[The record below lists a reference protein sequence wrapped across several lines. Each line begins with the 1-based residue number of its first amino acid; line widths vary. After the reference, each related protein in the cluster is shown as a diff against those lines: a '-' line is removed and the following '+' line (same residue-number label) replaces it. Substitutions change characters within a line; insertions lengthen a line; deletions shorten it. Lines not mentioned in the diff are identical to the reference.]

1 VLAFVLAPMLEQ
13 SVRQSM
19 VMSGDGAAIFV
30 NRPVTLSLILLS
42 LFLIAVLV
50 RKEVFSNKWRK
61 I

>member
-1 VLAFVLAPMLEQ
+1 
-13 SVRQSM
+13 M